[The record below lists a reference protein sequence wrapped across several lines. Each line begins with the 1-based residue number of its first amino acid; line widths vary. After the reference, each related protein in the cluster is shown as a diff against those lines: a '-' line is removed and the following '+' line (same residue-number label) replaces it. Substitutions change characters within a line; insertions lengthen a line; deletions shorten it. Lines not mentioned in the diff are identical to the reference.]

1 MHQNDAQGKISCLNA
16 LLWSRHLDNLS
27 FQFVSIP
34 VKEFEYQFFTCAA
47 GVNNSNV
54 GLHKHFLACR
64 SVSICCGFHGDF
76 VSSACVQADRT
87 WPVSSAGVRGQVLL
101 FLQTLNLPLF
111 HQCSHQLWV
120 KSVFIHSAYLYTLS
134 PSHARAL
141 GSFEEVGK
149 WNLYILVFSV
159 KDTFG
164 SFSVCVMECLITWHV
179 SPQPNSGFV
188 FLPSA
193 PVILHTLTELKSCY
207 FITVCRHWW

>member
-1 MHQNDAQGKISCLNA
+1 MHRSRGSTLFFNIYSVQLRPLITLTSSLHRYSAENVRRGKTSYLNA
-16 LLWSRHLDNLS
+16 PLWSRHLDNLL

-87 WPVSSAGVRGQVLL
+87 WPVSSAGARGQVLL

-111 HQCSHQLWV
+111 HQRSHQL
-120 KSVFIHSAYLYTLS
+120 
-134 PSHARAL
+134 
-141 GSFEEVGK
+141 
-149 WNLYILVFSV
+149 
-159 KDTFG
+159 
-164 SFSVCVMECLITWHV
+164 
-179 SPQPNSGFV
+179 
-188 FLPSA
+188 
-193 PVILHTLTELKSCY
+193 
-207 FITVCRHWW
+207 